1 MKQME
6 ANMMRLWNR
15 LGCAIAL
22 ATVLSLTGAP
32 AWAQGRTDEV
42 PCSLSGVN
50 PAYHPAIF
58 GNPEVA
64 RKQYG
69 FVQGRDGRWH
79 VKRPCNIRS

>member
-1 MKQME
+1 ME
-6 ANMMRLWNR
+6 ANVMRLWNM

-32 AWAQGRTDEV
+32 AWAQGRSDVV
-42 PCSLSGVN
+42 PCDLAGVN

-69 FVQGRDGRWH
+69 FVKGPNGKWH

>member
-1 MKQME
+1 MKFFWIM
-6 ANMMRLWNR
+6 

-22 ATVLSLTGAP
+22 ATVLSLNGAP
-32 AWAQGRTDEV
+32 AWAQGRTDVV
-42 PCSLSGVN
+42 PCDLSGVN

-69 FVQGRDGRWH
+69 FVQGRDGRWR
-79 VKRPCNIRS
+79 VKRPCSIRS

>member
-1 MKQME
+1 
-6 ANMMRLWNR
+6 MMRSRNW

-22 ATVLSLTGAP
+22 ATLVLLTTLLSLTGAP
-32 AWAQGRTDEV
+32 AWARGRSDVV
-42 PCSLSGVN
+42 PCDLSGVN

-69 FVQGRDGRWH
+69 FVQERDGKWR
-79 VKRPCNIRS
+79 VKKPCNIRT